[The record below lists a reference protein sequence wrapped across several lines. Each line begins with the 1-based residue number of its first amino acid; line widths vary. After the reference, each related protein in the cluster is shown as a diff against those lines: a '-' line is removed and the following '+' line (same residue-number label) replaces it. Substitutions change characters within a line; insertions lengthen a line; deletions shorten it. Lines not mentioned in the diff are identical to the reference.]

1 MVPSERG
8 FSLKASQRAP
18 CFARKVVV
26 YSESARGV
34 KPIGGAD
41 PHDPQA
47 TVAVVGRAAQID
59 RRKPAA
65 GGGDRLPPRN
75 ARPGPKTEARR
86 PAFTI
91 MRLRVVQ
98 PIIILLLERALFS
111 TLLCVALA
119 RAWEA

>member
-1 MVPSERG
+1 VRLALRG
-8 FSLKASQRAP
+8 RSWCTRSQHA
-18 CFARKVVV
+18 
-26 YSESARGV
+26 GI

-65 GGGDRLPPRN
+65 GGGDRLLPNN
-75 ARPGPKTEARR
+75 ARPGLKTEARR
-86 PAFTI
+86 PAVTI

-119 RAWEA
+119 LASEA